1 MIKQQCPYQEK
12 RKLIEVLKY
21 NFCLIIFE
29 QTVSLK
35 YKKDYSIIVI
45 H

>member
-1 MIKQQCPYQEK
+1 MIKQQCLYQEK

-35 YKKDYSIIVI
+35 
-45 H
+45 